1 MNGVK
6 GLGGSVLR
14 GRAAVAA
21 LLGVWL
27 SVSVAQSQPRAIYQ
41 QTQYQGQEIGRLTG
55 DVYYARMDDY
65 LSVFLVTPDGIV
77 LVEPISSEFAAWLK
91 GELATRFKV
100 PVKYVI
106 YSHHHWDHASGAS
119 VWADTARIVGHEA
132 VVKRLA
138 MPPASTPLPQNVR
151 AQDGNGNGQI
161 ESGEAQGN
169 LRTQFAL
176 YDEDRNGALSGA
188 EVTRGPL
195 AFVRPPDLTFSS
207 PITITLGGKRVEVL
221 PRPNAHADDNTIVRF
236 VDGTGVLFASD
247 WITSGRVPFG
257 GDVAVREE
265 LDLARGVLALD
276 FEHFVCS
283 HGRLGKKS
291 DVEANIRYRDELR
304 AAVAKAIAAG
314 ETVEQAQASVTMEA
328 YKGWEFYAQ
337 QRPGNVAGTYRAL
350 RAGK

>member
-1 MNGVK
+1 MSVR
-6 GLGGSVLR
+6 GLGSTVGL
-14 GRAAVAA
+14 AVRLA
-21 LLGVWL
+21 LLLIVGSWT
-27 SVSVAQSQPRAIYQ
+27 VADAQPRAIYQ

-65 LSVFLVTPDGIV
+65 VSVFMVTPDGIV
-77 LVEPISSEFAAWLK
+77 LVEPISSEFATWLK

-119 VWADTARIVGHEA
+119 MWADTARIVGHEA
-132 VVKRLA
+132 MVKRLA
-138 MPPASTPLPQNVR
+138 MPPADTPLPQSAR
-151 AQDGNGNGQI
+151 AQDTNGNGTI
-161 ESGEAQGN
+161 EAAEAEG
-169 LRTQFAL
+169 TVKAQFAL
-176 YDEDRNGALSGA
+176 YDANRDNVLSGA

-195 AFVRPPDLTFSS
+195 AFVRPPDLTFTG

-221 PRPNAHADDNTIVRF
+221 PRPNLHADDNTIVRF

-257 GDVAVREE
+257 GDVAVKDE
-265 LDLARGVLALD
+265 LELAKAVRGLD

-283 HGRLGKKS
+283 HGRLGTKA
-291 DVEANIRYRDELR
+291 DVESNITYREELR
-304 AAVAKAIAAG
+304 DAVAKAIAG
-314 ETVEQAQASVTMEA
+314 GLTLEQAQASVTMDA
-328 YKGWEFYAQ
+328 YKSWEFYQQ

-350 RAGK
+350 QAGK